1 MGFFESAARRCEFL
15 SKGHAAAY
23 FLTLLS
29 TGVGFGLGLKA
40 MNEGQWSDGANAIPP
55 LVESSVAILA
65 YITAITAF
73 LPVSHYL
80 YEKHVGH
87 STDNERQGLVQ
98 AI

>member
-23 FLTLLS
+23 LLTVLS

-55 LVESSVAILA
+55 LLESSVAILA
-65 YITAITAF
+65 YLTAITAL
-73 LPVSHYL
+73 LPASHYL
-80 YEKHVGH
+80 YEKHVGNA
-87 STDNERQGLVQ
+87 NERQGLLQIV
-98 AI
+98 